1 MPRRSSTSTTSGAAP
16 AGTRDPAPLAV
27 TPDEAREFVRA
38 NHSAVLAT
46 FRRDGRPQLS
56 PVAAGV
62 DDEGRVEI
70 STRETAMKVKN
81 LRRDP
86 RISLCVLNQGFY
98 GDWAQVEGTAE
109 IVERPEALDLLV
121 DYYRRISGEHPDWDE
136 YRQAMVDQQRVL
148 VRFAI
153 DRAGPN
159 VAG

>member
-27 TPDEAREFVRA
+27 TPDEARTFLRT

-62 DDEGRVEI
+62 DDEGRVEV